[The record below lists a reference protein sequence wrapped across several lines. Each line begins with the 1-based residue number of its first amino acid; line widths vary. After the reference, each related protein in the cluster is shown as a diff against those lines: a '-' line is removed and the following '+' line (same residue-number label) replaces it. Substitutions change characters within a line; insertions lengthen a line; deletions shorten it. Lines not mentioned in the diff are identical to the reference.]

1 MARRQRQVSH
11 RSHRCRASVLPVPL
25 LDLAGVLSMGGRAL
39 GITRKRSR
47 VPDPELRRDEPD
59 HSIGNLRRARQ
70 EDAEESD
77 RPQLDCKPEPILIPS
92 ARGNHRTIMG
102 VEMKVPSELLGR
114 RLSGI
119 LAVGGSLRFAQ
130 EVDRHRCPE
139 KRIVFGER
147 NRDRSHAIVVDGER
161 PQHLPTTV
169 SLNPWPITPIF
180 ECPPTRRTSRTRSSQ
195 CSTIATL
202 KALLRSSLWRTPP
215 AVGGLGETGRSGDC
229 SRRRMR
235 VTCWSQPRSL
245 V

>member
-1 MARRQRQVSH
+1 M
-11 RSHRCRASVLPVPL
+11 
-25 LDLAGVLSMGGRAL
+25 LSMGGRAL

-114 RLSGI
+114 RLSSI

-130 EVDRHRCPE
+130 EVDRACRKNC
-139 KRIVFGER
+139 V
-147 NRDRSHAIVVDGER
+147 
-161 PQHLPTTV
+161 
-169 SLNPWPITPIF
+169 NPVQSSTSI
-180 ECPPTRRTSRTRSSQ
+180 RTSASSTLGRRS
-195 CSTIATL
+195 ATMPPRW
-202 KALLRSSLWRTPP
+202 KPNAALRSIVRRDSEQGYEEFLMELAKASGIETPRREDLARLDRKRT
-215 AVGGLGETGRSGDC
+215 GKG
-229 SRRRMR
+229 
-235 VTCWSQPRSL
+235 
-245 V
+245 